1 MRVPAWMW
9 IRTGRNRAIAR
20 DAFADLL
27 PADILHRT
35 SKGTYVTLAGALYA
49 RNRSEMLRFLE
60 TGHLNARQLLDMPVL
75 RRAIASNTPPKD
87 TSFFRIFDL
96 SMIENRSEEHTSEL
110 QSLMRISYAVFC
122 LKKKQQHTV

>member
-1 MRVPAWMW
+1 MRVPAWMV

-20 DAFADLL
+20 CAFADLL

-49 RNRSEMLRFLE
+49 RNRSEMLRILE

-75 RRAIASNTPPKD
+75 RRAIASNTPHKH
-87 TSFFRIFDL
+87 TSFFRIFAL
-96 SMIENRSEEHTSEL
+96 CLNENWVRNQDNAGTDTPAADHYHAHYPER
-110 QSLMRISYAVFC
+110 Q
-122 LKKKQQHTV
+122 